1 MNGRIYDPTLGRF
14 LQADPHIQAPKNSQ
28 NYNRYSYVL
37 NNPLSYTD
45 PSGYFFKALGK
56 FVKKHWRTIVAVG
69 IAWWNP
75 GAFLFDSVWAA
86 SAATG
91 FIAGGVSTGSLK
103 GALIGAFSGAA
114 FGGLH
119 GLDPGL
125 GKTLLHGAVGG
136 VGSVLGGGKFG
147 HGFVSAGLTQGLSGK
162 INGISTKLGR
172 IVASSV
178 LGGTVSEITGG
189 KFSNGAITAAF
200 SRALND
206 EGTSKTE
213 EGCDDCYPFG
223 KESQEALES
232 PISEIQALAEEKAWS
247 QLAKNKF
254 NGATAEEKS
263 SQYYLQNND
272 GATVQIHGVTLSVN
286 GELRFPDLTVQNADG
301 SFQFIEVKSGLAR
314 LSPRQIRLDRMIQ
327 TQGAVVIT
335 SNTGLIPLG
344 RIGPTNVDLIR
355 VVFVPKK

>member
-14 LQADPHIQAPKNSQ
+14 LQADPHIQAPHNSQ

-56 FVKKHWRTIVAVG
+56 FVKKHWRTIVAIG

-75 GAFLFDSVWAA
+75 GALLFDSVWAA

-91 FIAGGVSTGSLK
+91 FVAGGVSTGSLK

-119 GLDPGL
+119 GFDPGV
-125 GKTLLHGAVGG
+125 GKTLLHGVVGG
-136 VGSVLGGGKFG
+136 IGSVLSGGKFG
-147 HGFVSAGLTQGLSGK
+147 HGFLSAGLTQGFSGK

-172 IVASSV
+172 IIASSV

-213 EGCDDCYPFG
+213 EGCEDCYPFG
-223 KESQEALES
+223 KEAQEALES
-232 PISEIQALAEEKAWS
+232 PITDEQALAEEEGWS

-254 NGATAEEKS
+254 NGATAEQKTRDW
-263 SQYYLQNND
+263 YIKNND
-272 GATVQIHGVTLSVN
+272 GAVVQIHGVTLSVN
-286 GELRFPDLTVQNADG
+286 GELRFPDLIVQNADG
-301 SFQFIEVKSGLAR
+301 SFQFIEVKAGLAR
-314 LSPRQIRLDRMIQ
+314 LSPRQVRLDRIIQ
-327 TQGAVVIT
+327 TQGAIVIT

-344 RIGPTNVDLIR
+344 QIPPTNVDLIR
-355 VVFVPKK
+355 MVFVPD